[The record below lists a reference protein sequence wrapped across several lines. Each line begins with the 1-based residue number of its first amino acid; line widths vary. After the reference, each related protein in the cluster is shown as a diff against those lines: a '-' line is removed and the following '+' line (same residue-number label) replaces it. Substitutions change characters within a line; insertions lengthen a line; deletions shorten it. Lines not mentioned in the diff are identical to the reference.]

1 MSVQVEN
8 LEKSM
13 AKLTIE
19 VSAEKLEE
27 ALQEAYNRQKGKIS
41 LPGFR
46 KGKVPRN
53 MVEKMYGPEIF
64 YEDAANILMQKEYG
78 PAVKESG
85 VDVVS
90 QPEID
95 LVQLEKGKPF
105 IFTATIAVKPEVT
118 LGKYMGVTVTK
129 IDTTVT
135 DEEVDAEVERQR
147 ESNARSITVEDRPVA
162 DGDTAVIDFEGF
174 VDGEAFEGGKGENF
188 ALVIGSHS
196 FIDTFEEQLIGKNAG
211 DEVEVNVTFPEEYQA
226 ADLAGKP
233 ALFKVKINEIKG
245 KELPELDDEFAQD
258 VSEFDTLAEYKE
270 DLKKKLQQQKED
282 QAKRDK
288 EDEAIRKI
296 VDKSKMELPEPMI
309 EMQVQNIINDFAT
322 RISQQGLSMEQYM
335 QFSGATI
342 DSLKEQVRPDAIERI
357 QSSLVLEAIAKEEN
371 IEVSDEEVDK
381 ELEKLAVAYRT
392 DIESLREYA
401 TESEKQAI
409 KDDLAIQKAA
419 DLIMENVKERAKP
432 KKKAKEEDT
441 DKEEK

>member
-19 VSAEKLEE
+19 VSAEKVEE
-27 ALQEAYNRQKGKIS
+27 ALQEAYNRQKNKIS

-64 YEDAANILMQKEYG
+64 YEDAANILIQKEYG
-78 PAVKESG
+78 TAVMESG

-90 QPEID
+90 QPAID

-105 IFTATIAVKPEVT
+105 IFTAEIAVRPEVT

-135 DEEVDAEVERQR
+135 DEEVDEEVERQR
-147 ESNARSITVEDRPVA
+147 KSNARTITIENRA
-162 DGDTAVIDFEGF
+162 IEDGDTAVIDFEGF
-174 VDGEAFEGGKGENF
+174 VDGEAFEGGKGENYP
-188 ALVIGSHS
+188 LVIGSHS
-196 FIDTFEEQLIGKNAG
+196 FIDTFEEQLIGKNTG
-211 DEVEVNVTFPEEYQA
+211 DEVDVNVTFPEEYQA
-226 ADLAGKP
+226 SDLAGKP
-233 ALFKVKINEIKG
+233 ALFKVKIHEIKG
-245 KELPELDDEFAQD
+245 QELPELDDEFAQD

-270 DLKKKLQQQKED
+270 DLKKKLTEQKEAA
-282 QAKRDK
+282 AKRDK

-296 VDKSKMELPEPMI
+296 VAKSKMELPEPMI

-357 QSSLVLEAIAKEEN
+357 QSSLVLEEISKAEN
-371 IEVSDEEVDK
+371 IEVSDEEVDQ
-381 ELEKLAVAYRT
+381 ELERLAVAYRT
-392 DIESLREYA
+392 DVESLRE
-401 TESEKQAI
+401 
-409 KDDLAIQKAA
+409 
-419 DLIMENVKERAKP
+419 
-432 KKKAKEEDT
+432 
-441 DKEEK
+441 